1 MELVHRYVELV
12 KRKREIEAELRA
24 VKTELGE
31 GEGIGP
37 GKMEKQALDW
47 MVQNGMESARVPGM
61 TVSVNRQLWA
71 FAKDKDRESAC
82 EALRAAG
89 LGDMVKENFN
99 MLTLSAWV
107 REQDEAGEP
116 LPAAFAGRIEVA
128 EVFRLGARR
137 A

>member
-31 GEGIGP
+31 GDGGP
-37 GKMEKQALDW
+37 GRVEKAALDW
-47 MVQNGMESARVPGM
+47 MVENGMQSVRVDGM
-61 TVSVNRQLWA
+61 TLYVNRQLWA
-71 FAKDKDRESAC
+71 GPTDGDYHAAC
-82 EALRAAG
+82 EALKSAG
-89 LGDMVKENFN
+89 LGDLVQERFN
-99 MLTLSAWV
+99 VQTLSSWV
-107 REQDEAGEP
+107 RERDKDGEP